1 MSNEIIPS
9 LPYRVNQANAMLATH
24 TIQVEDPETVLF
36 GLVRPG
42 INKTARTK
50 ATLADGKWHHLAV
63 TLDRD
68 SARSKLTIRL
78 FVDGTPSKTPL
89 IDDQLVHR
97 IQGIVS
103 IEELESY
110 VYVRK

>member
-1 MSNEIIPS
+1 
-9 LPYRVNQANAMLATH
+9 ML
-24 TIQVEDPETVLF
+24 L

-42 INKTARTK
+42 VSKTARRE
-50 ATLADGKWHHLAV
+50 ATLTDGKWHHLAV
-63 TLDRD
+63 TLDQDR
-68 SARSKLTIRL
+68 AIGKLTVRL
-78 FVDGTPSKTPL
+78 FVDGDPNETPVV
-89 IDDQLVHR
+89 DDQLIHR

>member
-1 MSNEIIPS
+1 MSNETIPS

-24 TIQVEDPETVLF
+24 TIQVVDPETVLF

-42 INKTARTK
+42 VSKTARIE

-63 TLDRD
+63 TLDQDRA
-68 SARSKLTIRL
+68 SSKLTIRL
-78 FVDGTPSKTPL
+78 FVDGTPSKTPV
-89 IDDQLVHR
+89 IDDQLIHR

-110 VYVRK
+110 VYVRQ